1 MPQIEFTSQLA
12 QHVECPP
19 VQQVEAATL
28 EEALAKTFADYPRL
42 REYMLDGQGKMRPH
56 IAVFVD
62 GEMLR
67 NRNDLGI
74 SLADRSEIFVMQAL
88 SGG

>member
-19 VQQVEAATL
+19 TQSIDANSLSEVLQMVFEKYPAMKDYVMT
-28 EEALAKTFADYPRL
+28 EEGVL
-42 REYMLDGQGKMRPH
+42 RQH
-56 IAVFVD
+56 IAVFID
-62 GEMLR
+62 GEMVAQRDELKIPV
-67 NRNDLGI
+67 DE
-74 SLADRSEIFVMQAL
+74 RSEIFVMQAL